1 MDRRRFL
8 QGVAISSLGSLA
20 SITPGAAEAPPTSKV
35 EDYFPGAAWIRA
47 SDSYFHDW
55 TARIPNSKGGVQKM
69 RVGLAPLPN
78 RAELARQVFYGNG
91 WLNPGESMGFSA
103 YYNTLDPDK
112 AQSAANVLDGGGRGA
127 SNSSIYL
134 VVWSPNTCYLAF
146 SQQDDFMAALVP
158 FDWRYAV
165 RMANIDVKTADADLA
180 VLMSC
185 ATLYVPRI
193 RGVGEDIRH
202 PVFYMSRAVAEMY
215 ISQGGSSVFRS
226 VPVRVIDE
234 IRNDEPQV
242 I

>member
-1 MDRRRFL
+1 MDRRQFL
-8 QGVAISSLGSLA
+8 QGVAVS
-20 SITPGAAEAPPTSKV
+20 TVGAAPVTAEAVPLSEVT
-35 EDYFPGAAWIRA
+35 DNFLGAVWVPA
-47 SDSYFHDW
+47 STDRSHHW
-55 TARIPNSKGGVQKM
+55 AAHSPASRGGVEQM
-69 RVGLAPLPN
+69 AVDLVAFSSH
-78 RAELARQVFYGNG
+78 ADLARQVFYGNG

-127 SNSSIYL
+127 SNSSMYL
-134 VVWSPNTCYLAF
+134 VVWSPNTYYLAF
-146 SQQDDFMAALVP
+146 SQHDNFMAALVP

-165 RMANIDVKTADADLA
+165 RMANIDVKTADVDLA

-202 PVFYMSRAVAEMY
+202 PVFYMSRSVAEMY